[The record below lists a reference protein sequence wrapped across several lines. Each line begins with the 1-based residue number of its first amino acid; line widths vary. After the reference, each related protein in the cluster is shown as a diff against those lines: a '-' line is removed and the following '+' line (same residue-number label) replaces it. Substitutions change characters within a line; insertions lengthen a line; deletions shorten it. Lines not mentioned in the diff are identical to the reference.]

1 MSRQEARSVEAGRQL
16 VLRVPPLIRYISL
29 PVAAAGISHLLSA
42 TIGFIEGDHIYS
54 IELMLWAIIY
64 LASSVAWMT
73 ILQPSR
79 SLSKEETLI
88 LVGFSWLTTPLLSAI
103 PVSYALGVP
112 LIDAWF
118 ESVSGFTTTGLSVFN
133 GAVDPDYNVYIPS
146 VEELPLSILWWRAV
160 TEWLGGFG
168 IVVMFY
174 VFARLGGLP
183 AHLVGFAEGRFERLE
198 PSIAKSIQALMALY
212 LFLTITGAIL
222 LYIAGMTPADA
233 VYHSMTG
240 IATGGFST
248 HSESVGF
255 YNSVIVEA
263 AAIIVM
269 ALGAANFADLYA
281 LVKGIPRRFS
291 REIESFIAVAL
302 LSIFVGTAI
311 LYITGWTLYHPLR
324 EAAFDVVTAL
334 SGTGFGISDLSK
346 APEAW
351 KAFLVPL
358 MLIGGSAFSTT
369 GGIKQYRLMVLAKNI
384 VWMVTETVYGTGRI
398 TVRRVG
404 GYAITESEL
413 RRVMTIVTLFT
424 LTHMGG
430 TLALMLLIPGC
441 SLADAA
447 FEAASALGTV
457 GLSVGITSAAAT
469 WQVKAVLMVLMTLGR
484 LEIAGFLYTLAAA
497 AKMTKRVR
505 IEERR
510 KPGMLRFKERRT
522 YLGPSLHA

>member
-1 MSRQEARSVEAGRQL
+1 MARRVGGDIDVGGEP
-16 VLRVPPLIRYISL
+16 VLRVPPLLRYVAL

-42 TIGFIEGDHIYS
+42 TIGFLEGDTAYS
-54 IELMLWAIIY
+54 TVLMLWAVIY
-64 LASSVAWMT
+64 LSASVAWMS

-79 SLSKEETLI
+79 SLSKEEALV
-88 LVGFSWLTTPLLSAI
+88 LVGFSWLATPLLSAI
-103 PVSYALGVP
+103 PVAYALGVP

-118 ESVSGFTTTGLSVFN
+118 ESISGFTTTGLSVFT
-133 GAVDPDYNVYIPS
+133 GGVDPDCGKYVPA

-212 LFLTITGAIL
+212 MFLTTLGAII
-222 LYIAGMTPADA
+222 LYLAGMTPMDA

-248 HSESVGF
+248 HSESIAF
-255 YNSVIVEA
+255 YNSVLVEA
-263 AAIIVM
+263 AAIVVM

-281 LVKGIPRRFS
+281 VVKGIPRRFS
-291 REIESFIAVAL
+291 REIESFIAVAAS
-302 LSIFVGTAI
+302 SIALGTLM
-311 LYITGWTLYHPLR
+311 LYVAGWSPYHPLR

-346 APEAW
+346 APDVW

-384 VWMVTETVYGTGRI
+384 VWTVTETVYGTGRI

-404 GYAITESEL
+404 GYVATEQEL
-413 RRVMTIVTLFT
+413 RRVMSIVTLFVV
-424 LTHMGG
+424 THAAG
-430 TLALMLLIPGC
+430 TLALLLILPDR

-457 GLSVGITSAAAT
+457 GLSVGITGAT
-469 WQVKAVLMVLMTLGR
+469 APWQAKAVLMVLMTLGR
-484 LEIAGFLYTLAAA
+484 LEVAGFLYMLAA
-497 AKMTKRVR
+497 TTR
-505 IEERR
+505 ITRNLRAQKRR
-510 KPGMLRFKERRT
+510 KPAMLALRRE
-522 YLGPSLHA
+522 PPHARPGLYP